1 MANVGIDTASPSE
14 GNSELI
20 SMNVDI
26 NGKRRSSGS
35 LREAL
40 LDGGGCQGTIHSVET
55 SIPFREIAA
64 GTALSGELGR
74 LAGRTV
80 LIVTAHQLAAAL
92 ALLELDGVAR
102 RIVLCPP
109 DLRSEHR
116 SAVIAA
122 AEADAIVSDFDPV
135 EFAGLDV
142 GLIVRCRLRV
152 ARCEGRPPVGFVT
165 EWVLLTSGTTGV
177 PKLVTHTLAGLTAAI
192 RPRPPTDRAPIW
204 GTFYDIRRYGGLQI
218 FLRAVL
224 GAASL
229 VLSSAD
235 EPIIDHLHRLAA
247 RGVTHLTGT
256 PSHWR
261 RALMCSAAA
270 SIPLNYARLS
280 GEIADQAILDG
291 LRRMYPGAAVGHAYA
306 STEAGV
312 GFEVTD
318 GLEGFPARLVDA
330 PDGHVRIKVVDGAL
344 HLRSIGAA
352 NRYLG
357 AGGTLV
363 DAEGFVDSGDIV
375 ERRGERY
382 YFVGRR
388 GGIINVGGL
397 KVHPEEVEAVINQH
411 DSVMMSRVRARKSP
425 VMGAVVVA
433 DVVLHRPAA
442 DDTADSP
449 DKRLEGEI
457 LEMCRASLPAY
468 KVPAFIRF
476 VPSLEVT
483 LAGKLAR
490 NHA

>member
-1 MANVGIDTASPSE
+1 
-14 GNSELI
+14 
-20 SMNVDI
+20 MNV
-26 NGKRRSSGS
+26 NVNARGYGSGS
-35 LREAL
+35 LRERLVEGATC
-40 LDGGGCQGTIHSVET
+40 DGAIHAAEV
-55 SIPFREIAA
+55 SIPLREIAA
-64 GTALSGELGR
+64 GTALGDELRRLVGR
-74 LAGRTV
+74 SV

-92 ALLELDGVAR
+92 ALLELDSVAR

-109 DLRSEHR
+109 DLRREYR

-122 AEADAIVSDFDPV
+122 AEVDAIVSDCDPS

-142 GLIVRCRLRV
+142 ALMVRCGLGV
-152 ARCEGRPPVGFVT
+152 TPCQSRPPAEFNT

-192 RPRPPTDRAPIW
+192 RPPQPTDRPPVWA
-204 GTFYDIRRYGGLQI
+204 TFYDIRRYGGLQI

-224 GAASL
+224 GKASL
-229 VLSSAD
+229 VLSNTD
-235 EPIIDHLHRLAA
+235 EPIVDHLHRLAT

-261 RALMCSAAA
+261 RALMSSAAA
-270 SIPLNYARLS
+270 SLPLHYVRLS
-280 GEIADQAILDG
+280 GEIADQAILDS
-291 LRRMYPGAAVGHAYA
+291 LRRMYPHAALGHAYA

-318 GLEGFPARLVDA
+318 GLEGFPARLVEE
-330 PDGHVRIKVVDGAL
+330 PEGHVRIKVVDGVL
-344 HLRSIGAA
+344 HVRSVGAA
-352 NRYLG
+352 SRYLG
-357 AGGTLV
+357 APGASLV
-363 DAEGFVDSGDIV
+363 DAEGFVDTGDIV
-375 ERRGERY
+375 ERRGNRY

-397 KVHPEEVEAVINQH
+397 KVHPEEVEAIINQH
-411 DSVMMSRVRARKSP
+411 GSVMMSRVRARKSP

-433 DVVLHRPAA
+433 DVVLHQTAA
-442 DDTADSP
+442 DDHGEAP
-449 DKRLEGEI
+449 GKRLEGEI
-457 LEMCRASLPAY
+457 LQLCRASLPAY

-476 VPSLEVT
+476 VPTIEVT